1 MTQQCPLLTTY
12 RLVFRMELKKI
23 NQENKETEK
32 NVFTLGIFS
41 ANTWMTLAAP
51 LVIGV
56 FASKI
61 FAKEAFTKI
70 EVTFF
75 SIALI
80 IHILFAIIIFIAGNR
95 KSTTLSVDEV
105 IDENQKFKSE
115 VIPKAKSIY
124 EVSKTQQSVTYLM
137 TLELESIIDE
147 VKVRPN
153 NYTHSQALADW
164 ETGLNRI
171 LWHLVEHRTQLFAYK
186 SDAFYNFALYLHDRE
201 SDELAI
207 QWRSYDNRMSV
218 SNRRWRPGLG
228 HVGLAFIQSEAKI
241 CQDITTSSELSDGA
255 IDDSDKK
262 KYRSFISVPIKDS
275 YNVIDGEKP
284 LGVLVFTSN
293 HVGQFN
299 WERDKI
305 FTLTVAKILSM
316 YIERQLISLPED
328 VA

>member
-1 MTQQCPLLTTY
+1 MTQRHVRITTFKSD
-12 RLVFRMELKKI
+12 LNMELTKI

-32 NVFTLGIFS
+32 SVFTLGIFS

-51 LVIGV
+51 LVIGL
-56 FASKI
+56 FASKL
-61 FAKEAFTKI
+61 FAKENFSPI
-70 EVTFF
+70 EMTFF

-80 IHILFAIIIFIAGNR
+80 IHILFAILIFIAGNR
-95 KSTTLSVDEV
+95 KSTALAVDEV
-105 IDENQKFKSE
+105 MHENQKFKLE
-115 VIPKAKSIY
+115 IIPKAKSIY

-147 VKVRPN
+147 VKERPED
-153 NYTHSQALADW
+153 YPFTQALKDW
-164 ETGLNRI
+164 EMGLNRI

-186 SDAFYNFALYLHDRE
+186 SDAFYNFALYLYDRN
-201 SDELAI
+201 SDELTI
-207 QWRSYDNRMSV
+207 QWRSHDNRMTV
-218 SNRRWRPGLG
+218 SNRRWRPGFG

-275 YNVIDGEKP
+275 YNVLDGKKP

-299 WERDKI
+299 WERDKV

-316 YIERQLISLPED
+316 YIERQLISLTED
-328 VA
+328 AK